1 MRIGSTGCVQQN
13 DVRPYLPF
21 ACGLP
26 FVPKSIGPV
35 FVIFEDFVGSD
46 GLIEAV
52 IEGFNALDKP
62 G

>member
-35 FVIFEDFVGSD
+35 FIIFD
-46 GLIEAV
+46 GIVCINGLVEV
-52 IEGFNALDKP
+52 VVEGLNALDKP